1 MSEHSS
7 LKKYQADVQVTF
19 PPAMSD
25 RLEQLTML
33 TKFSTELTSLMV
45 PQLYCEKISID
56 LRYTEKTG
64 YYANYTVNLIEMQS
78 KRPFRASHGSGNA
91 D

>member
-33 TKFSTELTSLMV
+33 TKFSTELTSL
-45 PQLYCEKISID
+45 
-56 LRYTEKTG
+56 
-64 YYANYTVNLIEMQS
+64 
-78 KRPFRASHGSGNA
+78 
-91 D
+91 